1 VPLVLADAFGAMVVD
16 IFVLGRIV
24 PPFTGRI
31 YQVVGFGHES
41 DEKVLFQL
49 RRGLDTSGKG
59 LGVHCW
65 GHTR

>member
-1 VPLVLADAFGAMVVD
+1 MVVD

-31 YQVVGFGHES
+31 YQVIRFGHES